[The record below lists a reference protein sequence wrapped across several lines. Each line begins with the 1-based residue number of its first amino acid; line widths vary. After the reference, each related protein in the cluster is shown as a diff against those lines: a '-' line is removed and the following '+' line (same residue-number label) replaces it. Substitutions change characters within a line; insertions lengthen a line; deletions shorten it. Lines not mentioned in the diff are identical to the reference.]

1 MIKKQ
6 IRAGVVIL
14 ITGVIIL
21 IMNFVIDAELFN
33 NGFCS
38 GTGAVLV
45 GWGST
50 YVIRN
55 MRIGRDP
62 ERAAEYEAAFSDE
75 RNVYIAGRA
84 GKMALLISAYTE
96 ILAGVI
102 AILGFGS
109 YATGQILLYAACF
122 QCLLYYVIFAIY
134 NKKC

>member
-6 IRAGVVIL
+6 IRTGVVIL
-14 ITGVIIL
+14 ITGVIIV
-21 IMNFVIDAELFN
+21 ITNFVIDVELFN
-33 NGFCS
+33 A
-38 GTGAVLV
+38 GTGAALIA
-45 GWGST
+45 WGSA

-62 ERAAEYEAAFSDE
+62 ERAAEYEAALRDE

>member
-6 IRAGVVIL
+6 IRTGVVIL
-14 ITGVIIL
+14 ITGVIIV
-21 IMNFVIDAELFN
+21 IVTFVTDVKVFN
-33 NGFCS
+33 NGFMS
-38 GTGAVLV
+38 WTGAALIA
-45 GWGST
+45 WGSA

-62 ERAAEYEAAFSDE
+62 ERAAEYEAALRDE

-109 YATGQILLYAACF
+109 YAIGQILLYAACF

>member
-6 IRAGVVIL
+6 IRTGVVIL
-14 ITGVIIL
+14 ITGVIIV
-21 IMNFVIDAELFN
+21 ITNFVIDVELFN
-33 NGFCS
+33 A
-38 GTGAVLV
+38 GTGAALIA
-45 GWGST
+45 WGSA
-50 YVIRN
+50 YAIRN

-62 ERAAEYEAAFSDE
+62 ERAAEYEAALRDE

>member
-6 IRAGVVIL
+6 IRTGVVIL
-14 ITGVIIL
+14 ITGVIIV
-21 IMNFVIDAELFN
+21 ITNFVIDVELFN
-33 NGFCS
+33 NGFCA
-38 GTGAVLV
+38 GTGAALIA
-45 GWGST
+45 WGSA

-62 ERAAEYEAAFSDE
+62 ERAAEYEAALRDE

-109 YATGQILLYAACF
+109 YAIGQVLLYAACF